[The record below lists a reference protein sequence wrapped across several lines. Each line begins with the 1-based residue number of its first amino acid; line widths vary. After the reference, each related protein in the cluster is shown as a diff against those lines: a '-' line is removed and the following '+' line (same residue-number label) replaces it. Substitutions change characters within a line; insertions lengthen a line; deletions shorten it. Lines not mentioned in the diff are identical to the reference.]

1 MSALSCVPATP
12 VIAEDAWLRQAWHER
27 ALLCLDHGFNFRGR
41 RIAHGKVS
49 VETGIGTVG
58 PAVETVVET
67 VAYL

>member
-1 MSALSCVPATP
+1 MRRVKSEVKFLVG
-12 VIAEDAWLRQAWHER
+12 LRER
-27 ALLCLDHGFNFRGR
+27 IGLG
-41 RIAHGKVS
+41 S

>member
-1 MSALSCVPATP
+1 MST
-12 VIAEDAWLRQAWHER
+12 
-27 ALLCLDHGFNFRGR
+27 LLKRGR
-41 RIAHGKVS
+41 GRVDVRRVKSEVECLVGLTERIGLGS